1 MCGCWIKTWER
12 WYQQNQT
19 QKSQRKDGQTT
30 MAATEKVTTKAEPPP
45 TTENQKADPPTTGNE
60 KADPQDQVLGD
71 GVLVESP
78 TP

>member
-30 MAATEKVTTKAEPPP
+30 MAATEKVITKAEPPP
-45 TTENQKADPPTTGNE
+45 TTENEKADTPTTENE
-60 KADPQDQVLGD
+60 KVDPQDQVLGV
-71 GVLVESP
+71 GVVVDAP
-78 TP
+78 